1 MMLVGNRYGLAVL
14 FLLAALGQASGLP
27 ALTRAQ
33 YIDQIQNYENRIA
46 ELASAPQNAVALRDS
61 LPETLTVQT
70 ARGDMAVDLNF
81 LRDALNRYLTSTAQV
96 KPNIL
101 ANAGSRLKAMRAE
114 AELYEQPGR
123 ADNATRKRLDQILSA
138 REFDRGPRADCARPA
153 EAADSSVD
161 RENAEEDQSQDS

>member
-138 REFDRGPRADCARPA
+138 REFDRSAGRLRSTC
-153 EAADSSVD
+153 
-161 RENAEEDQSQDS
+161 